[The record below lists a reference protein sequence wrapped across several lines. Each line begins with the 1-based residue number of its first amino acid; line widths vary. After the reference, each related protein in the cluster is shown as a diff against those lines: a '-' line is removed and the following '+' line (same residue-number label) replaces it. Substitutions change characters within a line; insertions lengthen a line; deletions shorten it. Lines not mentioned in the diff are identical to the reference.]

1 MADIMNTNW
10 DEPMDE
16 VTVLEEKV
24 HSADIVA
31 YGTAAS
37 LGLVGAKALNY
48 AHQSHK
54 AKKAGET
61 LCKKCGHYPCT
72 CKNDDANDEK
82 ATMDEVT
89 VKQAAG
95 AGALAGLA
103 VGAYDGIKRH
113 RLDKIKREERAL
125 KWYRLKNTIAGQHRE
140 DAVRRR
146 EIRRAKQDAEL
157 AKYRKMERDYNHDK
171 DPNRP
176 STADKLRELK
186 NKVTSKNEPT
196 ATVDEGVGKAV
207 GLGLVG
213 AATYGMTKNIVS
225 DAVKDAADRKELAEY
240 EHERAFRET
249 PKETLRRITHRKG
262 PKNESAT
269 VLSKVW

>member
-16 VTVLEEKV
+16 VTV
-24 HSADIVA
+24 
-31 YGTAAS
+31 
-37 LGLVGAKALNY
+37 
-48 AHQSHK
+48 
-54 AKKAGET
+54 
-61 LCKKCGHYPCT
+61 
-72 CKNDDANDEK
+72 
-82 ATMDEVT
+82 
-89 VKQAAG
+89 KQAAG
-95 AGALAGLA
+95 AGALAGLT

-125 KWYRLKNTIAGQHRE
+125 KWYRLKNTVAGQHRE
-140 DAVRRR
+140 NAVRRR
-146 EIRRAKQDAEL
+146 EIKRAKQDAEL

-171 DPNRP
+171 DPNR
-176 STADKLRELK
+176 SSAADKLRELK
-186 NKVTSKNEPT
+186 NKVTSKNES
-196 ATVDEGVGKAV
+196 ADTVDEGVGKAV

-225 DAVKDAADRKELAEY
+225 DAVKDVADRKELAEY
-240 EHERAFRET
+240 EHERAFCET
-249 PKETLRRITHRKG
+249 PKETIHRITHRKR